1 LPVYRGDELADQY
14 FEPLSDKIDVS
25 LISWEIIIESIGGY
39 DKEVEKKLL
48 MFYEA
53 CRKFNKPG

>member
-1 LPVYRGDELADQY
+1 MATPIYL
-14 FEPLSDKIDVS
+14 DKIALS
-25 LISWEIIIESIGGY
+25 LISWEIIIENISAY